1 MPGTEGALFVEER
14 KMKIL
19 EFMEENRKAT
29 VVELCGRFK
38 VSSATIRNDLRDLE
52 TAGLL
57 IRTHGGAMVKTKTG
71 LEPDMSLRKVQNLE
85 EKRRIAEAALRLVED
100 GDTIILDT
108 GTTTYELA
116 RLLGQKRD
124 LTVVTNDLPIAL
136 LLEDM
141 ESVRVVVVGGMIRRK
156 FHCTVASHFS
166 GMNALS
172 DLTVDKA
179 FMACNGFSLEKGA
192 STPDMAHS
200 ETKRLMISIA
210 AQVVVLFDSSKMG
223 RNSFAIFAPLD
234 RIDAI
239 VTDSLR
245 DEDRRSL
252 EESGV
257 EAMTAAAAG
266 PVVNG
271 APQSSAPAADR
282 A

>member
-1 MPGTEGALFVEER
+1 MPAIEGALFVEER
-14 KMKIL
+14 KLKIL
-19 EFMEENRKAT
+19 EFIEEHRKAT
-29 VVELCGRFK
+29 VVELCQQFK

-52 TAGLL
+52 TANLL

-71 LEPDMSLRKVQNLE
+71 LEPDMSLRKVQNLD

-136 LLEDM
+136 LLEDF

-156 FHCTVASHFS
+156 FHCTVASSFS

-172 DLTVDKA
+172 DLSVDKA
-179 FMACNGFSLEKGA
+179 FMAANGFSLEKGA
-192 STPDMAHS
+192 STPDINHS
-200 ETKRLMISIA
+200 ETKKLMISIA
-210 AQVVVLFDSSKMG
+210 AKVILLFDSSKMR

-239 VTDSLR
+239 ITDSIHE
-245 DEDRRSL
+245 DERRQL
-252 EESGV
+252 EESGI
-257 EAMTAAAAG
+257 ELILAG
-266 PVVNG
+266 AGGG
-271 APQSSAPAADR
+271 APNGGLGPR
-282 A
+282 

>member
-1 MPGTEGALFVEER
+1 MPAIEGALFVEER

-19 EFMEENRKAT
+19 EFIEEHRKAT
-29 VVELCGRFK
+29 VVELCQQFK

-71 LEPDMSLRKVQNLE
+71 LEPDMNLRKVQNLE

-116 RLLGQKRD
+116 RLLGEKHD

-136 LLEDM
+136 LLEEF
-141 ESVRVVVVGGMIRRK
+141 ESVRVVLVGGMVRKK
-156 FHCTVASHFS
+156 FHCTVASSFS

-179 FMACNGFSLEKGA
+179 FMASNGFSLEKGA
-192 STPDMAHS
+192 STPDINHS
-200 ETKRLMISIA
+200 ETKKLMISIA
-210 AQVVVLFDSSKMG
+210 AKVILLFDSSKMG

-239 VTDSLR
+239 VTDFIHE
-245 DEDRRSL
+245 DERRQM
-252 EESGV
+252 EESGI
-257 EAMTAAAAG
+257 EPILAG
-266 PVVNG
+266 PGG
-271 APQSSAPAADR
+271 ALDGGPRPAR